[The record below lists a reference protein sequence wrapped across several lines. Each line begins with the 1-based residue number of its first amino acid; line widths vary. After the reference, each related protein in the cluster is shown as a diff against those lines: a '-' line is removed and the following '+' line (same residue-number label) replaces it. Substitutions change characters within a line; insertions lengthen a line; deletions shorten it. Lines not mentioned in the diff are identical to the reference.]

1 MVYQTGSWFLRLV
14 SFAILAYC
22 VLSWIAPNSRPHLM
36 LGSFIR
42 PFVAPFR
49 RLSVWLMSRTR
60 MPLDFSCWFAIIGL
74 NVIERIWD
82 RLCGWLMML

>member
-1 MVYQTGSWFLRLV
+1 
-14 SFAILAYC
+14 
-22 VLSWIAPNSRPHLM
+22 
-36 LGSFIR
+36 
-42 PFVAPFR
+42 
-49 RLSVWLMSRTR
+49 MSRTR